1 MHRKLLALLIAV
13 APLAMILSLTGCGDK
28 VKSVKK
34 SERQEESTPTMV
46 SPGEEVL
53 E

>member
-1 MHRKLLALLIAV
+1 MHRQLLALLIAI
-13 APLAMILSLTGCGDK
+13 APVAMILSLTGCGDE
-28 VKSVKK
+28 VKSVRK
-34 SERQEESTPTMV
+34 SERQEESPPTMV